1 MISMP
6 VMMSILEQV
15 TLDNDRLQKK
25 YDNLKEQLEE
35 SEAKYKNAVRK
46 YLITKYE
53 VEIKTHE
60 LTISEAEREIEELK

>member
-1 MISMP
+1 MIPMP

-35 SEAKYKNAVRK
+35 SEANYKNAVRK

-60 LTISEAEREIEELK
+60 LTISETEREIQELK

>member
-1 MISMP
+1 MP

-25 YDNLKEQLEE
+25 YDILKEQLKE

-60 LTISEAEREIEELK
+60 LTISETEREIE

>member
-1 MISMP
+1 MIPMP

-60 LTISEAEREIEELK
+60 LTISETEREIQELK

>member
-1 MISMP
+1 MIPLP

-53 VEIKTHE
+53 VEIKIHE
-60 LTISEAEREIEELK
+60 LTISETEREIEELK

>member
-1 MISMP
+1 MIPMP

-60 LTISEAEREIEELK
+60 LTISETEREIEELK

>member
-1 MISMP
+1 MIPMP
-6 VMMSILEQV
+6 VMMSILEHV

-60 LTISEAEREIEELK
+60 LTISETEREIEELK